1 MLEAVLKMHL
11 IINKD
16 GNYMFKVNNRNIRT
30 SYGMCSKLTIK
41 KLEKNLKKYCI
52 SSQKDSIINVWK
64 RQKNVTVTRFMDFH
78 LLGVKLI
85 VLGFTFI
92 IFNNYKLS
100 LEL

>member
-11 IINKD
+11 IINTD

-64 RQKNVTVTRFMDFH
+64 RQKKRYCNTFHGLSFTRSKTDSAWFH
-78 LLGVKLI
+78 
-85 VLGFTFI
+85 FYNFQ
-92 IFNNYKLS
+92 
-100 LEL
+100 